1 MRLAHL
7 AGNSTNQE
15 REKLK
20 ERIKNAL
27 LKIVENENEL
37 TNDRIEAAKTIIS
50 CEQVPTISY
59 VPTSVKEALHAQAEV
74 AYEAACAA
82 EEISD
87 EEAEEL
93 RGLLH
98 ECADMAATK

>member
-1 MRLAHL
+1 M
-7 AGNSTNQE
+7 
-15 REKLK
+15 KD
-20 ERIKNAL
+20 RIKSAL
-27 LKIVENENEL
+27 FKIVENENEL
-37 TNDRIEAAKTIIS
+37 TNDRIEAAKTIIL

-59 VPTSVKEALHAQAEV
+59 EPTSIKEALHAQAEV

-87 EEAEEL
+87 AEAEEL

-98 ECADMAATK
+98 ECADTACEKKRQAIKA